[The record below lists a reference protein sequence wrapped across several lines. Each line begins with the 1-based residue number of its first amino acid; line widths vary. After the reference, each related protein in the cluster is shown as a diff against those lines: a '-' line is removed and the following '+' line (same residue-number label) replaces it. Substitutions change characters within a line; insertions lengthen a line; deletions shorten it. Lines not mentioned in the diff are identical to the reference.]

1 MTVNVKTFEDGTQ
14 VIDTKNIQ
22 LFSLIAVMQEF
33 GYWFNESVCNFYN
46 PENENEV
53 VSFKSAVELHN
64 VLDDLIDD
72 IYWCSEDGH
81 YSFNHFNFTLY
92 DYHRACGAQVIKKVK
107 LQLNKKT
114 KHIFAQ
120 SDKISFVIKSYQH
133 LFLPK

>member
-33 GYWFNESVCNFYN
+33 GYWFNEEVCNFYN
-46 PENENEV
+46 PENENQV

-64 VLDDLIDD
+64 AIEDLGED
-72 IYWCSEDGH
+72 IHWCAEEGK
-81 YSFNHFNFTLY
+81 YSFNHFNFTVY
-92 DYHRACGAQVIKKVK
+92 DYWRAAGAQVVEKVK

-120 SDKISFVIKSYQH
+120 SDKIRFVVKNYEY
-133 LFLPK
+133 LFFPK